1 MPTTPISDF
10 DESKDYQKL
19 QVQKRQQIFAKDLN
33 HVQDILENMATQGH
47 VALGGW
53 KLTPFRSDFT
63 TGVITSSTSWPI
75 THIRPHGLQNNG
87 VYTFEAVDSTHIKWK
102 YNDDAFSGSTE
113 VVADGETWNIN
124 PGSCG
129 FDFICHPDMAA
140 SDSVSYV
147 ATKAFRSSGG
157 EIDGGTDEVTINS
170 GFWVVNGVPV
180 LLHTQT
186 KSGIDDG
193 DLVCLEVSETS
204 VDYTSDS
211 VLEHRLADGNLHPKA
226 PEALQLEYE
235 YKVYSISELPDDGT
249 TTHVYVLGVCSVDGS
264 DVTVTS
270 VWDTPTTLAQLYE
283 GMEGEGNKYPAAPS
297 SINLSSLN
305 EKSLSSDCLD
315 SIEARTGLQV
325 TVGAPSTWG
334 CLTEDTKLAG
344 WYWLHVEDTG
354 TGASIETLVPAV
366 EGVSKT
372 PTVFQAMPTCK
383 EVVVSARAVNA
394 LGLVS
399 NPVTSI
405 DYTIGGTCDITELPS
420 VSLSKTNEGVLASI
434 EYSTDQTDKVQ
445 GVSAFVA
452 PGAYTPPGHEPV
464 SMQENKL
471 SGNAGQVDTILIP
484 TDYDNPYITLEFF
497 DYKGVYYTSNY
508 QGNIDLTVSEIDRAG
523 TAPAVDF
530 ALEREDEFRGFI
542 IKNFSSVS
550 GKAASLRVGICPDGS
565 CPVTGNPW
573 VTEVPSDVSSI
584 RIPWD
589 TADSNPLVKVYGVDE
604 FGIAQT
610 NKNSYTIDM
619 TDCMI
624 SDGDSGPSFSVSIEE
639 GGDFL
644 TVSSIASYPTY
655 AKGVAIEVT
664 YTDNSGDKVFSGGRY
679 SKEDLD
685 TFNNQITFPVLQAE
699 TIKVAMRAYDYAGVL
714 QAQESS
720 QTLSSD
726 ALHMN
731 SKVYLYNKNSSYTIN
746 DLISAIDDDDPGYAT
761 LLIQGGQYTEGISFP
776 SGFDTNITICGEG
789 LVVVTGDVSLTNVAS
804 SPGGNC
810 YSFRYGGEFWTTR
823 FENLEI
829 HGQVIR
835 GANNGSD
842 VSWDVLFDK
851 CTIYDD
857 TGGRA
862 PVEIAHDVSNS
873 DYFNILFRD
882 TEIGSATTPTHI
894 IDFQVGAGRANCDV
908 NFGFERCKLS
918 GSSLDTSGIHI
929 TGDRSGEYGPAYIIG
944 CEIQF
949 WFTTATGKTAIAGD
963 FDANG
968 SILMAHNTIYTN
980 AEDGVYNPANISV
993 EVGDD
998 LSGAAN
1004 DTNTVIP
1011 YQFLNEAKA

>member
-19 QVQKRQQIFAKDLN
+19 EVQKRQQVFAKDLN
-33 HVQDILENMATQGH
+33 HVQDILENMSTQGH

-53 KLTPFRSDFT
+53 KLTPFRSTFV
-63 TGVITSSTSWPI
+63 TGTVTAEDSWPI
-75 THIRPHGLQNNG
+75 THIRPHGLQDNG
-87 VYTFEAVDSTHIKWK
+87 VYTFEVVDATHIKWK
-102 YNDDAFSGSTE
+102 YNDDGFSGSTE

-129 FDFICHPDMAA
+129 FDFICHPDM
-140 SDSVSYV
+140 SGGDSISYA

-157 EIDGGTDEVTINS
+157 ELEGGTDEVTINS

-235 YKVYSISELPDDGT
+235 YKIYSISELPDDGSS
-249 TTHVYVLGVCSVDGS
+249 THVYVLGLCSVDGT
-264 DVTVTS
+264 DVTVTP
-270 VWDTPTTLAQLYE
+270 VWATPTTIAQLYE
-283 GMEGEGNKYPAAPS
+283 NLEGEGNKYPSAPS
-297 SINLSSLN
+297 SISLSSLN
-305 EKSLSSDCLD
+305 EKASSSDCLS

-325 TVGAPSTWG
+325 VVGAPSTWG
-334 CLTEDTKLAG
+334 CLTENNNLDG
-344 WYWLHVEDTG
+344 WYWLHVEDTD
-354 TGASIETLVPAV
+354 TGDSIETLVPAV
-366 EGVSKT
+366 DGVTKT
-372 PTVFQAMPTCK
+372 PTVFQSMPTCT
-383 EVVVSARAVNA
+383 EVTVAVRAVNA

-399 NPVTSI
+399 DPVTSV

-420 VSLSKTNEGVLASI
+420 VSLAKTDEGVLASI
-434 EYSTDQTDKVQ
+434 EFSTDQTDKVR

-452 PGAYTPPGHEPV
+452 PGAYTPPGHELV

-484 TDYDNPYITLEFF
+484 TDYDNPYITLKFF
-497 DYKGVYYTSNY
+497 DYKGVYYSSNY
-508 QGNIDLTVSEIDRAG
+508 QGNIDLTISEIDRAG

-530 ALEREDEFRGFI
+530 DLGREDEFRGFV
-542 IKNFSSVS
+542 IKNLTSVS
-550 GKAASLRVGICPDGS
+550 GKASSLRVSICPDGS

-573 VTEVPSDVSSI
+573 VTEVPADVSYI

-589 TADSNPLVKVYGVDE
+589 TADSNPLVKVYGVDA

-619 TDCMI
+619 TDCMV

-664 YTDNSGDKVFSGGRY
+664 YTDNSGDRVFSGGRY

-720 QTLSSD
+720 QTLSTN
-726 ALHMN
+726 ALHMD
-731 SKVYLYNKNSSYTIN
+731 SKVYVYNKNSSYTIN
-746 DLISAIDDDDPGYAT
+746 DLLSAIDDDSPGHAT
-761 LLIQGGQYTEGISFP
+761 LLIQGGEYTEDVSFP
-776 SGFDTNITICGEG
+776 SGFDTDITIRGEG
-789 LVVVTGDVSLTNVAS
+789 LVVINGDVSLFYAKS
-804 SPGGNC
+804 SPVGNV
-810 YSFRYGGEFWTTR
+810 YSFRFGGGFWTTR
-823 FENLEI
+823 FENLTI
-829 HGQVIR
+829 HGRVVR
-835 GANNGSD
+835 GHTNGSD

-851 CTIYDD
+851 CSIFDD
-857 TGGRA
+857 TGGRS
-862 PVEIAHDVSNS
+862 PVQIAHDVVDS

-882 TEIGSATTPTHI
+882 TEIGSDTTPTHI
-894 IDFQVGAGRANCDV
+894 VDFAVGATRTNCDV
-908 NFGFERCKLS
+908 NFGFERCKLC
-918 GSSLDTSGIHI
+918 GSSVGISGIHI
-929 TGDRSGEYGPAYIIG
+929 SGDRSGEYGPAYIIG
-944 CEIQF
+944 CELQF
-949 WFTTATGKTAIAGD
+949 WFTTATGKTAIDGD
-963 FDANG
+963 FDAHG
-968 SILMAHNTIYTN
+968 SILLAHNTIYTN
-980 AEDGVYNPANISV
+980 AADGVYDDTNMDV
-993 EVGDD
+993 ETGED
-998 LSGAAN
+998 LSGAAI